1 MREEIEAAVTFLTRL
16 LATKSNPDPGGSGG
30 GSSNSNSGT
39 SNGSIT
45 SSNNNNNNNNS
56 YNNSTTTTKCGD
68 STKLLTQDSHSTIT
82 TTSNSNNNNNSQQ
95 QQQQLNEEK
104 IKKFS
109 QKLMEI
115 LTQRFQ
121 NHWYPQNPSK
131 GQAYRCIRI
140 NQNCRVDYS
149 IEMACQHAGIS
160 YDALRLPVELTLW
173 IDPSEVTCR

>member
-30 GSSNSNSGT
+30 GGGGSNSGT
-39 SNGSIT
+39 PNGSIT
-45 SSNNNNNNNNS
+45 SSSNNYKNNNNNTTTT
-56 YNNSTTTTKCGD
+56 STTTTKCVD
-68 STKLLTQDSHSTIT
+68 SKLSTQQDSHT
-82 TTSNSNNNNNSQQ
+82 TTTNNNSQP
-95 QQQQLNEEK
+95 QLNEEK

-121 NHWYPQNPSK
+121 NHWYPNNPSK
-131 GQAYRCIRI
+131 GQGYRCIRI